1 MRGCDEAGRGPE
13 TESQFVKGEE
23 PVIGESFGHSES
35 WRPAGREVSPARYL
49 IGQALVSGLAST
61 LMSVV
66 AQSLF
71 LTRFGA
77 DGLAHIYIGL
87 ALFVPA
93 VSFAYSAVY
102 RRLSGAAIGFLVAVL
117 FMGVCFGGWVLE
129 TQTSYRWWPYVLFL
143 GSSAYV
149 LLSGLVQGDQIHRL
163 FNVREIKKVVP
174 LIASGAIAGQIMGG
188 LLVRSLIDLLGSSES
203 LLLVIGSLLPFGL
216 GFQFWTIRRFPLA
229 QRAKAKSSENREKK
243 RNSLRA
249 MLKTRYVRFILL
261 YGGCSG
267 LLIKLSSYLY
277 LGAAKEHS
285 AGPAQLSSFLGLV
298 YAVGAGTSLAFVL
311 FGSSRVLNRF
321 GVGAGLAGTPVVISP
336 LIVAALG
343 SLFMAGQP
351 TSLYFWLVVA
361 IFFLVYALHAGT
373 TSAATRAALQALPVS
388 ERSLAEAAATGLGPS
403 LAWGLAGVF
412 ILLLPSNAVDGNEII
427 LILASATCLCWFLCS
442 RLLHRDYGALLI
454 NTINRRALG
463 SSNMAITERHT
474 LNVLEQYLHGSNFR
488 KVHLA
493 LEVLRESEHPS
504 YQTHVLEMA
513 RSKKEAIKVLAI
525 KHIEESRLEEG
536 LSLLEEELDQ
546 PAASSAIQAASLQAY
561 CSILEADAVDR
572 ASEVLSSPDSDMQ
585 VSALTGL
592 LQYGGVS
599 GVLAAGERLFSLQQS
614 DESRQ
619 RMLLTGVI
627 EKVREPSLYQL
638 VLPLLQDEE
647 MEVREKAFLVAGHVR
662 HRRVVDALIEALPDR
677 RIRSRAIS
685 SLSEMGDALI
695 PSLKRALEGRVYPS
709 ADVISILRVIGK
721 ADRGAVENLL
731 KQHLNHPDA
740 NIRTQV
746 FRSLGTVHFRPNHEE
761 RAHIAEMI
769 REEVG
774 HGLRVLKAQRVM
786 TDDLAL
792 APLRRALGFEVSM
805 RQDRIF
811 LLLAF
816 LHDAETVVRSRFRLI
831 HGDRNEGA
839 IALESLDLMLRG
851 TREGVAYALIDPRE
865 SLENRIEKL
874 DQVCCTP
881 TLGRDACLLEIG
893 FDTKTTWVR
902 EWTRSWAI
910 YGAWHLDLVKDA
922 TALHAHLN
930 DSSPLIREV
939 AQRTIHALESGLQS
953 RQRTGA
959 QGSGTQAWFAPTLL
973 GEEERM
979 LLTIEKVAILQNV
992 ELFAETPDFALHAIA
1007 TIAEERDLEGG
1018 ETFLEE
1024 GVCGDGM
1031 YVIVE
1036 GEVRTH
1042 ISGAAAEDLGPGDI
1056 LDVIAI
1062 FDPGPRIASA
1072 TTVEKTR
1079 MLWISK
1085 QAFEEAMVDRP
1096 EIAQASL
1103 RALARRL
1110 RKEAGQIDHWNESP

>member
-1 MRGCDEAGRGPE
+1 
-13 TESQFVKGEE
+13 
-23 PVIGESFGHSES
+23 
-35 WRPAGREVSPARYL
+35 VSPIRYL

-229 QRAKAKSSENREKK
+229 QRAKTKSSENREKK
-243 RNSLRA
+243 RSSLRA

-267 LLIKLSSYLY
+267 LLIKFSSYLY

-298 YAVGAGTSLAFVL
+298 YAVGAGASLAFVL
-311 FGSSRVLNRF
+311 FGSSRVLTRF

-351 TSLYFWLVVA
+351 TSLYFWLIVA

-373 TSAATRAALQALPVS
+373 TSAAIRTALQALPVS
-388 ERSLAEAAATGLGPS
+388 ERSLAEAAANGLGPS

-442 RLLHRDYGALLI
+442 RLLHRDYGALLVS
-454 NTINRRALG
+454 TINRRVLG
-463 SSNMAITERHT
+463 SNRMVIAGGHT
-474 LNVLEQYLHGSNFR
+474 LDVLEQYLHGPSFR
-488 KVHLA
+488 KAHLA

-504 YQTHVLEMA
+504 YQSHVLDMA
-513 RSKKEAIKVLAI
+513 RSKNQSIRVLAI
-525 KHIEESRLEEG
+525 EHIEKSRLEAA
-536 LSLLEEELDQ
+536 LPLLEEELDQ
-546 PAASSAIQAASLQAY
+546 PGASSAIQAASLEAY
-561 CSILEADAVDR
+561 CSILEAGAVDKVS
-572 ASEVLSSPDSDMQ
+572 AALSSADPDVQ
-585 VSALTGL
+585 TSALAGL
-592 LQYGGVS
+592 LRYGGIS
-599 GVLAAGERLFSLQQS
+599 GILAAGERLFFLQRS
-614 DESRQ
+614 DEPRE
-619 RMLLTGVI
+619 RMLLANVI
-627 EKVREPSLYQL
+627 QKVDEPSLYQL
-638 VLPLLQDEE
+638 ALPLLQDKE
-647 MEVREKAFLVAGHVR
+647 MEVRKKGLLAARHVR
-662 HRRVVDALIEALPDR
+662 HRRVVDALIEALSDR
-677 RIRSRAIS
+677 RVRSRAIA
-685 SLSEMGDALI
+685 SLSGMGDALL
-695 PSLKRALEGRVYPS
+695 PALKRALEEKIYPS
-709 ADVISILRVIGK
+709 ADVISILRVIGH
-721 ADRGAVENLL
+721 ADREAVVSLL
-731 KQHLNHPDA
+731 RRHLDYPDA

-746 FRSLGTVHFRPNHEE
+746 LLSLGAVHFRPNHEE
-761 RAHIAEMI
+761 RAHIAEAI
-769 REEVG
+769 RAEVSYA
-774 HGLRVLKAQRVM
+774 LQALKAQRVM
-786 TDDLAL
+786 GHDLVL
-792 APLRRALGFEVSM
+792 APLQRALGFEVSM

-816 LHDAETVVRSRFRLI
+816 LHDAETVMSAQFKLT
-831 HGDRNEGA
+831 HGEKNDWA
-839 IALESLDLMLRG
+839 MALESLDLMLRG
-851 TREGVAYALIDPRE
+851 TSEEVAHALLDSNE
-865 SLENRIEKL
+865 SLEKRIEKM

-881 TLGRDACLLEIG
+881 TLDRDACLMEIG
-893 FDTKTTWVR
+893 FEMKATWVR

-910 YGAWHLDLVKDA
+910 YGAWHLDLVKDVA
-922 TALHAHLN
+922 VLHAHLN
-930 DSSPLIREV
+930 DSSSLVRDV
-939 AQRTIHALESGLQS
+939 AQRVIHALERGTQP

-959 QGSGTQAWFAPTLL
+959 QDSGSQIWFAPTLL

-992 ELFAETPDFALHAIA
+992 ELFEETPDFALNAIA
-1007 TIAEERDLEGG
+1007 AIAEERDLEVD
-1018 ETFLEE
+1018 ETFMEKGACE
-1024 GVCGDGM
+1024 DGM

-1036 GEVRTH
+1036 GEVHTH
-1042 ISGAAAEDLGPGDI
+1042 MHGETVAHLGPGDI
-1056 LDVIAI
+1056 LGVIAV
-1062 FDPGPRIASA
+1062 FAPGPRVVSA

-1079 MLWISK
+1079 LLWISK
-1085 QAFEEAMVDRP
+1085 QAFEEAMVEHP

-1110 RKEAGQIDHWNESP
+1110 RKGADQMDHWIQSPRTDADQSV